1 MKIEKTV
8 DRGSKEKLYVQIYSI
23 ILEKIESGEWPL
35 GRQIPSED
43 ELCRIYDVSKVTVR
57 EAIQE
62 LAREG
67 YLKRQQGKG
76 TFVLYS
82 VPHPG
87 LTMRTRL
94 AEDDGFGEGVNVRK
108 EVVER
113 GVKEV
118 PDEVKTLLMTEE
130 AIYYMR
136 RKKIVDDVSYDEE
149 FFIPLFLLPDVG
161 EEDMSAKALYEI
173 IEEKGTRKIFKVQ
186 QTIETT
192 RVTAG
197 AAPIFAMRE
206 GAPALLISRL
216 FISHDESPIAF
227 SRLIAGG
234 ETYRFYME
242 FERIK

>member
-23 ILEKIESGEWPL
+23 ILEKIENGEWPL
-35 GRQIPSED
+35 GTQIPSED

-87 LTMRTRL
+87 LMMRTRL
-94 AEDDGFGEGVNVRK
+94 TEDDGFGEGVNVRK
-108 EVVER
+108 EVVEK

-118 PDEVKTLLMTEE
+118 PDEVKRSADDRGVNILY
-130 AIYYMR
+130 AP
-136 RKKIVDDVSYDEE
+136 KKNC
-149 FFIPLFLLPDVG
+149 
-161 EEDMSAKALYEI
+161 
-173 IEEKGTRKIFKVQ
+173 
-186 QTIETT
+186 
-192 RVTAG
+192 
-197 AAPIFAMRE
+197 
-206 GAPALLISRL
+206 
-216 FISHDESPIAF
+216 
-227 SRLIAGG
+227 
-234 ETYRFYME
+234 
-242 FERIK
+242 

>member
-23 ILEKIESGEWPL
+23 ILEKIENGEWL
-35 GRQIPSED
+35 VGNQIPSED

-62 LAREG
+62 LVREG

-94 AEDDGFGEGVNVRK
+94 TEDDGFGEGVNVRK

-118 PDEVKTLLMTEE
+118 PDDVKTLLTTEE
-130 AIYYMR
+130 PIYYMR
-136 RKKIVDDVSYDEE
+136 RRKIVDEVLYDEE

-161 EEDMSAKALYEI
+161 EEDMSEKALHEF
-173 IEEKGTRKIFKVQ
+173 IEERGTKKIFKVQ

-192 RVTAG
+192 RVAADTA
-197 AAPIFAMRE
+197 PVFAMRE

-234 ETYRFYME
+234 ETYRFQME

>member
-8 DRGSKEKLYVQIYSI
+8 DRGSKEKLYVQIYAI
-23 ILEKIESGEWPL
+23 ILEKIEGGEWPL
-35 GRQIPSED
+35 GTQIPPED
-43 ELCRIYDVSKVTVR
+43 ELCRIYEVSKVTVR
-57 EAIQE
+57 EAINE
-62 LAREG
+62 LVREG

-87 LTMRTRL
+87 LMMRTRL
-94 AEDDGFGEGVNVRK
+94 TEDDGFGEGVNVRK
-108 EVVER
+108 EVVEK

-118 PDEVKTLLMTEE
+118 SEEVKTLLLTEE
-130 AIYYMR
+130 SIYYMR
-136 RKKIVDDVSYDEE
+136 RRRIVDDVSYDEE

-161 EEDMSAKALYEI
+161 EEDMSEKALYEL
-173 IEEKGTRKIFKVQ
+173 IEEKGTKKIFKVQ
-186 QTIETT
+186 QTIEAAS
-192 RVTAG
+192 VTAG
-197 AAPIFAMRE
+197 AAPAVAMQE

-216 FISHDESPIAF
+216 FISHDESPIAL

-234 ETYRFYME
+234 ETYRFHME